1 MRKLVPFI
9 IISLLILSG
18 CNLTLQSTSVS
29 PTVDVLGTQVSQN
42 LTSTAAVIQ
51 PLPTTTAPGADS
63 TPLPTQMVTQPP
75 TATPLPTRTVKSS
88 ATPTI
93 TQTVK
98 VAPTATITPTSTG
111 IPGDPVTSLG
121 QPDWKDN
128 FQKASTWGLQSP
140 YDDGHTRVSIESG
153 KLVIKSYDSN
163 GWQGWRMMNIK
174 IKDFYLQTTIQTLT
188 CAGSDLYGIIF
199 RSPDNNKG
207 YWLTITCDG
216 HYSLEVGDIN
226 ATDPVISS
234 KTSNLIKSG
243 SNQVNRFGIMAQ
255 GNKISFYANGKLVEE
270 VTNDALTNAGSFGY
284 FIAANKTNGF
294 TIESTEI
301 AYWELP

>member
-1 MRKLVPFI
+1 MRKIIPLFI
-9 IISLLILSG
+9 VVLLILSG

-29 PTVDVLGTQVSQN
+29 PTLDVLGTQVAQG
-42 LTSTAAVIQ
+42 LTSTAAVI
-51 PLPTTTAPGADS
+51 PPVATTSVPATDA

-75 TATPLPTRTVKSS
+75 AATSTPSQNIDPS

-93 TQTVK
+93 TQTLGIT
-98 VAPTATITPTSTG
+98 PSATVTPTSTG

-140 YDDGHTRVSIESG
+140 YDDGHTRVSITPG
-153 KLVIKSYDSN
+153 KLVIQSHDSN
-163 GWQGWRMMNIK
+163 GWRGWRMMNTK
-174 IKDFYLQTTIQTLT
+174 IKDFYLETTIQTLT
-188 CAGSDLYGIIF
+188 CDGSDLYGIIF

-207 YWLTITCDG
+207 YWLAITCDG

-234 KTSNLIKSG
+234 KTSDLIKSG
-243 SNQVNRFGIMAQ
+243 SNQINRFGIMAQ
-255 GNKISFYANGKLVEE
+255 GNKISFYANGKLVED
-270 VTNDALTNAGSFGY
+270 VTNDALVNAGTFGY
-284 FIAANKTNGF
+284 FVAANETSGF